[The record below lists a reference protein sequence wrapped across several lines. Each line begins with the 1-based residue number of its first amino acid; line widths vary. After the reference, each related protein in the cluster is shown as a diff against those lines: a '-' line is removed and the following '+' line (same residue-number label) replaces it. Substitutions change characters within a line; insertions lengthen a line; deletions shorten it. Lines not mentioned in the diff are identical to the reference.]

1 MISSIKVQKYGFL
14 SVFLILNPKN
24 EKMILVT
31 GATGL
36 VGGNLLWYL
45 LQENEQIVA
54 LRRANSNI
62 NSLRTIFSFYTSD
75 PDEFLSRI
83 EWRTADLL
91 NESMLRSVM
100 QNITEIYH
108 CAATVSLENAPE
120 NLLNNNVKGTQ
131 NIVQAALNA
140 RIRRFCH
147 VSSIAA
153 CGRETGTKLT
163 DENSPWIED
172 HHRSVYAQS
181 KHLSEQEVW
190 KGIKSGLN
198 AVIVNPG
205 VILGVS
211 GTDKG
216 SLLLFAQIQKG
227 LPFYTGGGS
236 GYVDVQDVVKIMIQ
250 LMKSGITNERF
261 IVVSENC
268 STKNLLNMIADGFGA
283 KRPFIYIGRKTML
296 VAGLT
301 AGFFGKIFNFQPI
314 IDESVARSITR
325 SEFYSNQKINK
336 AIEFKFNLIED
347 SVKEICRF
355 IKINEN
361 ENQRKNENPGDRF
374 SV

>member
-14 SVFLILNPKN
+14 SVFLIRNPKN

-54 LRRANSNI
+54 LRRDNSNI
-62 NSLRTIFSFYTSD
+62 NSLRTIFSFYTCD

-91 NESMLRSVM
+91 NESMLQSVM
-100 QNITEIYH
+100 KHITEIYH
-108 CAATVSLENAPE
+108 CAATVSLGNATE
-120 NLLNNNVKGTQ
+120 NLLYNNVKGTR
-131 NIVQAALNA
+131 NIVEAARKA

-153 CGRETGTKLT
+153 CGSETGAKRI
-163 DENSPWIED
+163 DEHSPWIED
-172 HHRSVYAQS
+172 HNRSIYAQS
-181 KHLSEQEVW
+181 KYLSEQEVW

-216 SLLLFAQIQKG
+216 SSQLVAQIQKG
-227 LPFYTGGGS
+227 LPFYTDGGS
-236 GYVDVQDVVKIMIQ
+236 GYVDVQDVVKIMIL
-250 LMKSGITNERF
+250 LMKSEISGERF
-261 IVVSENC
+261 IVISENC

-283 KRPFIYIGRKTML
+283 RRPFIHIGRKTMHL
-296 VAGLT
+296 VGLT
-301 AGFFGKIFNFQPI
+301 AGFLGKIFNFQPI
-314 IDESVARSITR
+314 IDESVARSITH
-325 SEFYSNQKINK
+325 SEFYSNQKIIN
-336 AIEFKFNLIED
+336 AIGFKFNGIED
-347 SVKEICRF
+347 SVNEICRF
-355 IKINEN
+355 IKINQN
-361 ENQRKNENPGDRF
+361 GNPR
-374 SV
+374 